1 MRSLLSI
8 VRYVSDDSFSS
19 EMSRFANCSW
29 VAWEGGQGEGLRKG
43 GRRKGGQEERTGEG
57 GQGERLRGGGGRVDR
72 EKEGRVREE

>member
-29 VAWEGGQGEGLRKG
+29 VAWEGDRGKDGGE
-43 GRRKGGQEERTGEG
+43 EEGEE
-57 GQGERLRGGGGRVDR
+57 GEEEVRVRVDR
-72 EKEGRVREE
+72 EEKEEGRVRKE

>member
-29 VAWEGGQGEGLRKG
+29 VAWEGG
-43 GRRKGGQEERTGEG
+43 
-57 GQGERLRGGGGRVDR
+57 R
-72 EKEGRVREE
+72 EKD

>member
-29 VAWEGGQGEGLRKG
+29 VAWEGDRGKGWGGGGGE
-43 GRRKGGQEERTGEG
+43 GEG
-57 GQGERLRGGGGRVDR
+57 GQGG
-72 EKEGRVREE
+72 EGRRKGEERMMYVLITPHD